1 MSETYRWLEPVKSL
15 IFGNVCPK
23 NIRHE
28 MRTKPKDAAFGV
40 HDFTPGLEFTIVVG
54 GDEQDPS
61 TIWATNALH
70 PSFNSTFVDELDLLL
85 SRGRLTRSGR
95 LALVSRRSGLR

>member
-61 TIWATNALH
+61 TILIANALDS
-70 PSFNSTFVDELDLLL
+70 SFNRAFVDEFDSL
-85 SRGRLTRSGR
+85 S
-95 LALVSRRSGLR
+95 